1 MAKCLSSGYLSI
13 DRYRVGCMRDEILRA
28 AEARIRRAGF
38 YGFSFRDLADDVG
51 IKSAS
56 VHYYFPTKAD
66 LGVRLMRN
74 YQEQML
80 AAFGDAEDDRTL
92 ADKLGAVR
100 DAYRKKLSK
109 AGICLCGILA
119 AEHAGLPEPVGEA
132 LKGYLVACR
141 DWLISAFAGSGAGE
155 PEKRALVFSS
165 AVQGGLLMSHAM
177 GDQALFNRVA
187 EEAIR
192 AQEQSGVRR
201 RSTKGQRG

>member
-1 MAKCLSSGYLSI
+1 MDTIRDAILSS
-13 DRYRVGCMRDEILRA
+13 
-28 AEARIRRAGF
+28 AEARMRRGGF
-38 YGFSFRDLADDVG
+38 HGFSFRDLAADVG

-56 VHYYFPTKAD
+56 VHYHFPTKAD
-66 LGVRLMRN
+66 LGVSLMRS

-100 DAYRKKLSK
+100 DAYRRKLSK

-132 LKGYLVACR
+132 LKDYLVACR
-141 DWLISAFAGSGAGE
+141 NWLISAFAGSRAGE

-165 AVQGGLLMSHAM
+165 ALQGGLLMSHAM
-177 GDQALFNRVA
+177 GDTKLFNHVTD
-187 EEAIR
+187 EAIK
-192 AQEQSGVRR
+192 AQLQSSVKGKYQ
-201 RSTKGQRG
+201 RSTQRTR

>member
-1 MAKCLSSGYLSI
+1 MDTIRDAILSS
-13 DRYRVGCMRDEILRA
+13 
-28 AEARIRRAGF
+28 AEARMGRDGF
-38 YGFSFRDLADDVG
+38 HGFSFRDLAADVG

-56 VHYYFPTKAD
+56 VHYHFPTKAD

-100 DAYRKKLSK
+100 DAYRRRLSK
-109 AGICLCGILA
+109 AGICLCGMLA

-132 LKGYLVACR
+132 LRDYFAACR
-141 DWLISAFAGSGAGE
+141 NWLISAFVGSGAGE
-155 PEKRALVFSS
+155 PEKRAMVFSS
-165 AVQGGLLMSHAM
+165 AVQGALLMSNAM
-177 GDQALFNRVA
+177 GDPTLFNCVA

-192 AQEQSGVRR
+192 AQVQSSVHK
-201 RSTKGQRG
+201 RSTKGRRG